1 MCWSFF
7 DFNRTRLTEFWIL
20 TEFGFGDCLFMKF
33 GFGFLNEVAGLN
45 LDLENLNPLI
55 SDVQVTYAYASAAH
69 AWLCIR
75 VNR

>member
-1 MCWSFF
+1 
-7 DFNRTRLTEFWIL
+7 
-20 TEFGFGDCLFMKF
+20 MKF